1 MKVLVVKMSSL
12 GDVVHTLPA
21 VTDLMATRPDTVIDW
36 VVEEGFS
43 AIPAMH
49 LGVNRVIPVAIRRWR
64 RSPLGFLREMPG
76 FLGQLRR
83 THYDVIID
91 PQGLVKSGLVVHLAR
106 GERVGYDAAS
116 ARESLAA
123 RAYDRRIHIGPGVH
137 AIDKIRRLFA
147 TAFDYPVPTGMPDY
161 GLAPRTETR
170 EQVMFL
176 HGTTWASKHYPEPK
190 WLALAEF
197 ITARGYEVVL
207 PHGNDIELAR
217 AERIAAGVPGARV
230 LARAGLDELATE
242 LRQSAG
248 VVAVDSGLGHLAAA
262 LAVPMV
268 GLYGPTNPRLTGPVS
283 REQTTLASD
292 HLPCIP
298 CMERECKLA
307 PMLPADDPV
316 PPCFGP
322 LTPQKVWDALS
333 ARMATP

>member
-21 VTDLMATRPDTVIDW
+21 VTDLVASRPDTVIDW
-36 VVEEGFS
+36 VVEESFS

-49 LGVNRVIPVAIRRWR
+49 PAVNRVIPIAMRRWR
-64 RSPLGFLREMPG
+64 RSPLGLLREVPA

-83 THYDVIID
+83 THYDVVID
-91 PQGLVKSGLVVHLAR
+91 PQGLIKSGLVVHLAR
-106 GERVGYDAAS
+106 GERIGYDAAT

-123 RAYDRRIHIGPGVH
+123 RAYDRRIHIGEGVH

-161 GLAPRTETR
+161 GLAPQAETL

-176 HGTTWASKHYPEPK
+176 HGTTWSSKHYPEPK
-190 WLALAEF
+190 WQALAELVTSQGF
-197 ITARGYEVVL
+197 EVLL
-207 PHGNDIELAR
+207 PHGNDAELAR
-217 AERIAAGVPGARV
+217 AERVAASVAGVRV
-230 LARAGLDELATE
+230 LPRLGLDELATE

-283 REQTTLASD
+283 RAQTTLASD

-298 CMERECKLA
+298 CMEKDCKLA

-316 PPCFGP
+316 PPCFAP
-322 LTPQKVWDALS
+322 LTAGKVWQALQ
-333 ARMATP
+333 ARMAPP